1 MSIYTQLLIRI
12 RTRNSQQDAACVRE
26 GQSMFVSKILA
37 SDLREAIFAMNGL
50 LGTPVVELLLKT
62 LENDGLLSEDG
73 DAGYTFD
80 EINDALYAI
89 FGQATPLF
97 VSQLEKYLIVEKN

>member
-1 MSIYTQLLIRI
+1 
-12 RTRNSQQDAACVRE
+12 
-26 GQSMFVSKILA
+26 MFVSKIHA

-50 LGTPVVELLLKT
+50 LGTSVAELLLKT
-62 LENDGLLSEDG
+62 LENDGLLSED
-73 DAGYTFD
+73 DNARACTFD

-97 VSQLEKYLIVEKN
+97 ISQLEKYLIVEKN